1 MKVLILGGA
10 GFYGSHVVD
19 KFLDENWEVI
29 VVDALLMGNKLS
41 EAAKRKIEF
50 VEKSS
55 EAPPLLSQL
64 AKTANCI
71 INLASVVGVDVVSEN
86 ELRQMDN
93 EVNIIKASVEASLS
107 NRKIPIIYT
116 SSSSVYG
123 SMNQGVAAME
133 SMPIAGCSS
142 YSIAKAW
149 GEKYYKCFSEKEKV
163 HVSVVR
169 PFNLYGPRQDTRM
182 VIPRFIEA
190 AITGNKLCV
199 YGDGKQT
206 RDFTYVKDGA
216 NALFQLAVSAVESST
231 TPYQEL
237 NCCTGKET
245 AIGELAKLIFE
256 SVNNNASE
264 VIFKDVPITRKDYE
278 VARRFGDNTL
288 FKKLTG
294 INYITSL
301 SEGLNEC
308 IKFRQSQEDLFPAQ
322 RAR

>member
-1 MKVLILGGA
+1 MKALILGGG

-29 VVDALLMGNKLS
+29 VVDSLSMGNKIC

-50 VEKSS
+50 VERSAEES
-55 EAPPLLSQL
+55 NLLNQL
-64 AKTANCI
+64 ATEADCI
-71 INLASVVGVDVVSEN
+71 INLASVVGVDVVTEN

-93 EVNIIKASVEASLS
+93 EVNIIKASVQASLN

-123 SMNQGVAAME
+123 SMNQGIAAKE

-149 GEKYYKCFSEKEKV
+149 GEKYYKCFSEKENV

-190 AITGNKLCV
+190 AIKGNKLCV
-199 YGDGKQT
+199 YGDGTQT

-216 NALFQLAVSAVESST
+216 EALYRLAVSAVESISA
-231 TPYQEL
+231 PYQEL

-245 AIGELAKLIFE
+245 TIGELARVICE
-256 SVNNNASE
+256 TVDNSASE
-264 VIFKDVPITRKDYE
+264 IIFKDVPIARKDYE
-278 VARRFGDNTL
+278 VARRFGDNSL

-294 INYITSL
+294 INSITSL
-301 SEGLNEC
+301 PEGLKEC
-308 IKFRQSQEDLFPAQ
+308 IKFSESQEESFPQQ
-322 RAR
+322 RVG